1 MNQDKS
7 QNDDVRPQTEHDF
20 HYKILAFKAIQNF
33 VNDLN
38 NEFEKKVKEV
48 ALYNRI
54 LEKTSIDE
62 MKFIDRH
69 INAFH
74 TFYKQNP
81 SFIKDL
87 TLTNGIIRYSDNIYL
102 NLSKILKKV
111 NEESKQVVL
120 SHMKTIF
127 MHLNFNTEEGRQMIE
142 TMLSNSASTTTNA
155 DDSSHLDPNE
165 IFNDLQ
171 LPENSEGDFLKETL
185 GEMVTNIDP
194 SNPMGSVMGMMQG
207 GFFNNF
213 MDNLKTKMDSGE
225 LNMNNLMSSVTSMI
239 NTNVN
244 SDDIQNMDPMMKN
257 MLQSTL
263 SSLGSSYGDD
273 KNLEEFQKKFNPKN

>member
-7 QNDDVRPQTEHDF
+7 QNDDVQPQTEHDF